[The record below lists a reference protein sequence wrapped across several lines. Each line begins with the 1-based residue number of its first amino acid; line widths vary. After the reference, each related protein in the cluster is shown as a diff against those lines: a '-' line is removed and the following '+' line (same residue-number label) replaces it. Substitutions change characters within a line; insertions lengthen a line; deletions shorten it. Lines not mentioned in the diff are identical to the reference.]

1 MLLASSPNR
10 TAIIAP
16 ISLMQ
21 GHSWTSSARL
31 LEELYHRGV
40 QPDEFTR
47 GALVNICGLSDEWQ
61 LSLHFLYGHLLCASD
76 AVSVNAAVS
85 ACEGQNTWHLS
96 IKMLA
101 ALPQQ
106 RLETS
111 ILAVNSAISAL
122 SWSQQWK
129 DALELLNL
137 ADYFKLK
144 PTEVTW
150 NALAAVARKSVQWQL
165 CCWLLTKMLEQQMP
179 PDILALEATFGAC
192 ELSNCGEQ
200 QAAALLEAGNIQW
213 RSV

>member
-1 MLLASSPNR
+1 
-10 TAIIAP
+10 
-16 ISLMQ
+16 MQ

-61 LSLHFLYGHLLCASD
+61 LSLHFLYGHLLFASD

-111 ILAVNSAISAL
+111 ILAVNSGISAL

-129 DALELLNL
+129 DAVELLNL
-137 ADYFKLK
+137 ADCFQLK
-144 PTEVTW
+144 PTQVTW

-165 CCWLLTKMLEQQMP
+165 CCWLLSTMLEQQMP
-179 PDILALEATFGAC
+179 PDILALEAAFGAC

-200 QAAALLEAGNIQW
+200 QAVALLEAGNIQ
-213 RSV
+213 